1 MRIVV
6 VTTQMLF
13 AESSTEL
20 TARALCQ
27 ALRMAGHEADQV
39 RIPFEPADARSIVPQ
54 MLAHRLLDLTESMG
68 TRIDR
73 LVALEFPGTLI
84 PHPAKRIWLQSH
96 QDGADEAQYRPFG
109 GLAGTDAENG
119 GEGEDGGGDDAVV
132 QTIRRAETAAFR
144 EAGRV
149 LVVAERIEARLRRF
163 HGVVGRLSPV
173 PTDNAGWA
181 LLVRGI
187 VT

>member
-109 GLAGTDAENG
+109 GLAGT
-119 GEGEDGGGDDAVV
+119 EDGGEDDAVV

-163 HGVVGRLSPV
+163 CGVAGRLSPV
-173 PTDNAGWA
+173 PTDDAGWA